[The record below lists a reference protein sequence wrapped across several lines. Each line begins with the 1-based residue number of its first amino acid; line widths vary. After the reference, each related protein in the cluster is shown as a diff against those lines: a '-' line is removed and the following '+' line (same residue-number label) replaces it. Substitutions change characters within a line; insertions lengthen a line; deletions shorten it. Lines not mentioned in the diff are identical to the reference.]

1 MQPTSWHTNAAVLSV
16 VSVPFLFFGILFTWT
31 KIDEFLGSREVS
43 RYIRDHQ
50 SIVTRRLQDPKIHSF
65 SLTHDPS
72 QPGTL
77 LVQFDVDD
85 KPTYEILES
94 ELNDIWDM
102 RFPPQWK
109 TTLRSKEELSNNYGY
124 AGLGFRELFEGIE
137 RMMIA
142 GIVSLAQ
149 MAFFIFLAVRRAFRS
164 RPATQSKVTTEL

>member
-1 MQPTSWHTNAAVLSV
+1 MRPTSWRTTAAVLSV
-16 VSVPFLFFGILFTWT
+16 VAVPFLFFGILFIWT
-31 KIDEFLGSREVS
+31 EIDELLGSREVS

-50 SIVTRRLQDPKIHSF
+50 SIVTRRLNNPKVHSF
-65 SLTHDPS
+65 SLTDDPS
-72 QPGTL
+72 EPGGL
-77 LVQFDVDD
+77 LIQFDVDD
-85 KPTYEILES
+85 KATYEMLES
-94 ELNDIWDM
+94 DLNDIWGM

-149 MAFFIFLAVRRAFRS
+149 MAFFIFLAVRRAFCS
-164 RPATQSKVTTEL
+164 RAATQSKLTTGL